1 MLWGALPI
9 LSLLSGYF
17 CTCELLPVPAFEINQ
32 PKKLRNTAERL
43 IKRTCEADRSVLD
56 SIFSDF

>member
-1 MLWGALPI
+1 M
-9 LSLLSGYF
+9 
-17 CTCELLPVPAFEINQ
+17 PAFEINQ